1 MTQICATALIIMVT
15 TDKGDN
21 DGIVFESEDGGDT
34 WKYRE
39 VTQN

>member
-1 MTQICATALIIMVT
+1 MIIKYASNRCYNIDKMVT

-34 WKYRE
+34 
-39 VTQN
+39 